1 MVLSKQDYLKVIH
14 IFKQAFLENMPIILA
29 FSSRVDGTAEAYS
42 DLDLIVKA
50 ESAFSLPVYYQL
62 KDAFEYSTLNFRVD
76 LLDWFRLSDEFK
88 SRIVDKTV
96 DLFLCKDLDK
106 NDRES

>member
-1 MVLSKQDYLKVIH
+1 MVLSEQEYQQVIAVFNH
-14 IFKQAFLENMPIILA
+14 VFSGSLPTILA
-29 FSSRVDGTAEAYS
+29 FGSRVDGSARPHS

-50 ESAFSLPVYYQL
+50 ESILSLRVYYQL

-88 SRIVDKTV
+88 KTIENKV
-96 DLFLCKDLDK
+96 INLVQ
-106 NDRES
+106 EMEA